1 MNITATITQHVADI
15 YADVHTEGMTVH
27 DGPLTV
33 DAPATHLGAH
43 DGTAWVGWYV
53 RPDRADKLVF
63 VGRWTDVDGVNHGRQ
78 ESLDF
83 DVTVVDFGPF
93 RAVITQS

>member
-1 MNITATITQHVADI
+1 MITAVITQHVADI
-15 YADVHTEGMTVH
+15 YADDHTDGMVVL
-27 DGPLTV
+27 DGPL
-33 DAPATHLGAH
+33 DIGIYADLGVHA
-43 DGTAWVGWYV
+43 GTAEVSWYA
-53 RPDRADKLVF
+53 RPGKNATLVF
-63 VGRWTDVDGVNHGRQ
+63 VGRWTDADGVNHGRQ